1 MPEEEQLQALR
12 NLGKKEQ
19 AIFIKL
25 EPNISQ
31 KIGNPSAH
39 QDIKQFLSQNQAVPG
54 RPLFTKYSFILDL
67 SSSEEQLFN
76 QLDSK
81 TRYNVKLASKKGVQI
96 FENSSEAGIEEYI
109 KILEETTKRQGF
121 YAHTPDYFRKMWQIM
136 GQSGILH
143 IFNAVYEKQ
152 ILVSWIVFVFNGVLY
167 YPYGASR
174 REHREVM
181 ASNLMMWEMIR
192 FGQKMNCHK
201 FDMWGALGPEPD
213 EQDPWFGFHKF
224 KKGYGGDL
232 HEFLGTYDLVLA
244 PIWYQ
249 LFINL
254 KKEWEEHAGHRS
266 MNKFR
271 SLVNY
276 LNEKK
281 LVLAAAESCTA
292 GKIMATLAQYGDCG
306 ECLFVGYV
314 VYNEVAKKKLLG
326 VKDSTI
332 AEYTLTS
339 EKVAQEMVQGVFQ
352 HEEINTA
359 IATTGIT

>member
-1 MPEEEQLQALR
+1 MLIREIYPTEKALYNSVISHPQQSWEWGEFKIAEGHTVKRLGFFDQSKLVSALQVSFHKLPVIGQTVGYFPKGNMPEEEQLQALR

-96 FENSSEAGIEEYI
+96 FENSSEAGMEEYI

-192 FGQKMNCHK
+192 YGKQMGCKT

-213 EQDPWFGFHKF
+213 EKSPWFGFHRF

-232 HEFLGTYDLVLA
+232 VEFLGTYDLVFDQKLYKIYRLA
-244 PIWYQ
+244 ENIRW
-249 LFINL
+249 
-254 KKEWEEHAGHRS
+254 
-266 MNKFR
+266 
-271 SLVNY
+271 
-276 LNEKK
+276 
-281 LVLAAAESCTA
+281 
-292 GKIMATLAQYGDCG
+292 
-306 ECLFVGYV
+306 
-314 VYNEVAKKKLLG
+314 KLLRL
-326 VKDSTI
+326 KAKLS
-332 AEYTLTS
+332 L
-339 EKVAQEMVQGVFQ
+339 
-352 HEEINTA
+352 
-359 IATTGIT
+359 